1 MYPDCRCHDDL
12 GSLMYIGDDRLAAP
26 YDEVFDAPDAMLG
39 ALAFTDDDGI
49 ELGALEYVDFED
61 DGLDGFM
68 DVFDAGAKI
77 LDKLSGGS
85 KDKARKAQRQAG
97 QERQR
102 ADRLQNQLDQQ
113 RLRAEQAREREQ
125 IARARQVDANRR
137 REMAELEQQVT
148 DLRSQQAVVRSRIN
162 KEKLARRKRMMWIGG
177 SVLALGTAGAVG
189 VTALKRAAAPAARGA
204 R

>member
-1 MYPDCRCHDDL
+1 MYPDCRCNDDL
-12 GSLMYIGDDRLAAP
+12 GSLMYIGDSRLAEP
-26 YDEVFDAPDAMLG
+26 FDEVFDAPDDAMLG

-85 KDKARKAQRQAG
+85 KGKARKAQRQAG

-102 ADRLQNQLDQQ
+102 ADRLQDQLDQQ
-113 RLRAEQAREREQ
+113 RQRAERAREREQ
-125 IARARQVDANRR
+125 IARSRQADANRR
-137 REMAELEQQVT
+137 REMAELEQRIN
-148 DLRSQQAVVRSRIN
+148 DMRSQQAVVRSRIN
-162 KEKLARRKRMMWIGG
+162 KEKRARRKRLMWAGG
-177 SVLALGTAGAVG
+177 SVLALGTAASVAVKM
-189 VTALKRAAAPAARGA
+189 ARAARPTP
-204 R
+204 